1 MTLIDMLRPEQR
13 QQLRQMR
20 YRIYNREYM
29 RRIREQR
36 KLLCVGVDL
45 PIEAGTCGR
54 LVHAGYQRCI
64 HCTRR
69 RWWLL
74 KHAFNDAEVSIA
86 AMLEEH
92 ASDNDTHDDAPA
104 PSRSS
109 TTCPTSAIPACA
121 GEPRWARGFPGG
133 ARGLRQQVLPETREL
148 RDRTFCRLVAFTV
161 TAGKRGSEIGLSAA

>member
-54 LVHAGYQRCI
+54 LVHAGCHGRDAHCCAPPVQIRTWSLNHPAPTSGHRRQNRCSG
-64 HCTRR
+64 HGCRMRR
-69 RWWLL
+69 RGQ
-74 KHAFNDAEVSIA
+74 NA
-86 AMLEEH
+86 A
-92 ASDNDTHDDAPA
+92 TTR
-104 PSRSS
+104 PSLSSLVRSS
-109 TTCPTSAIPACA
+109 CDRRRMTRSHM
-121 GEPRWARGFPGG
+121 ARRRT
-133 ARGLRQQVLPETREL
+133 ANRLRYGK
-148 RDRTFCRLVAFTV
+148 LVG
-161 TAGKRGSEIGLSAA
+161 TA

>member
-13 QQLRQMR
+13 QQLRQLR

-74 KHAFNDAEVSIA
+74 KHAFNDAEMSIA

-92 ASDNDTHDDAPA
+92 ASDNDTHDDAPGA
-104 PSRSS
+104 LPVLDNLSDL
-109 TTCPTSAIPACA
+109 
-121 GEPRWARGFPGG
+121 GVPRLERNS
-133 ARGLRQQVLPETREL
+133 ETRH
-148 RDRTFCRLVAFTV
+148 RFRLP
-161 TAGKRGSEIGLSAA
+161 

>member
-1 MTLIDMLRPEQR
+1 MTLINMLRPEQR

-74 KHAFNDAEVSIA
+74 KHAFNDAEVSITVLLEGYA
-86 AMLEEH
+86 AQR
-92 ASDNDTHDDAPA
+92 ASDHDTPDDGPDAVPVLDDLA
-104 PSRSS
+104 DFGDP
-109 TTCPTSAIPACA
+109 CL
-121 GEPRWARGFPGG
+121 RW
-133 ARGLRQQVLPETREL
+133 
-148 RDRTFCRLVAFTV
+148 
-161 TAGKRGSEIGLSAA
+161 

>member
-13 QQLRQMR
+13 QQLRQLR

-74 KHAFNDAEVSIA
+74 KHAFNGAEVSINT
-86 AMLEEH
+86 MLEEH
-92 ASDNDTHDDAPA
+92 ASDNDTLDDAPGALPVLDNLSDLGDPCLHRNSRWA
-104 PSRSS
+104 PAHAAFTSTTTPRFCRRRRRFWVTRSLSRSARYR
-109 TTCPTSAIPACA
+109 P
-121 GEPRWARGFPGG
+121 PRSW
-133 ARGLRQQVLPETREL
+133 
-148 RDRTFCRLVAFTV
+148 
-161 TAGKRGSEIGLSAA
+161 

>member
-13 QQLRQMR
+13 QQLRRMR
-20 YRIYNREYM
+20 YRIANREYM

-64 HCTRR
+64 HYTRR

-74 KHAFNDAEVSIA
+74 KHAFNDAEVSIS
-86 AMLEEH
+86 AMLDEH
-92 ASDNDTHDDAPA
+92 ARDTDTLDDVPGAVPVLDNLSDLGDP
-104 PSRSS
+104 
-109 TTCPTSAIPACA
+109 CL
-121 GEPRWARGFPGG
+121 RW
-133 ARGLRQQVLPETREL
+133 
-148 RDRTFCRLVAFTV
+148 
-161 TAGKRGSEIGLSAA
+161 

>member
-54 LVHAGYQRCI
+54 LVHAGYERCI

-74 KHAFNDAEVSIA
+74 KHAFNDAEVSINT
-86 AMLEEH
+86 MLEEH
-92 ASDNDTHDDAPA
+92 ASDNDTRHDAPGA
-104 PSRSS
+104 VPVLDELSDLGDPCLERNSCSR
-109 TTCPTSAIPACA
+109 
-121 GEPRWARGFPGG
+121 
-133 ARGLRQQVLPETREL
+133 
-148 RDRTFCRLVAFTV
+148 
-161 TAGKRGSEIGLSAA
+161 